1 MTEETGFYAL
11 LSRMRYISRWGL
23 MRSSIPENIQEHS
36 HETAVFA
43 HALGL
48 IRREI
53 LGRPCDAERLAVLA
67 LYHDA
72 SEILTGD
79 MPTPIKY
86 HDKAIRSAYKDV
98 ERLAEEQ
105 LIAMLPEAL
114 RDAYRASVRPA
125 DEDEARLIKAADK
138 LSALVKC
145 IEERKAGNREFL
157 SAEEQTRA
165 ALTAMALPEADWFMA
180 NCLPAYEKNLDEL
193 GTMGT

>member
-1 MTEETGFYAL
+1 MPAETGFFAL

-48 IRREI
+48 IRSEI
-53 LGRPCDAERLAVLA
+53 FGKECDAEHLAVLA

-79 MPTPIKY
+79 LPTPIKY
-86 HDKAIRSAYKDV
+86 HDPAIRAAYKDV
-98 ERLAEEQ
+98 ERLAEEK
-105 LIAMLPEAL
+105 LVTMLPAELQTAYALAL
-114 RDAYRASVRPA
+114 RPA
-125 DEDEARLIKAADK
+125 TAEEERLVKAADK

-145 IEERKAGNREFL
+145 IAERKAGNREFL
-157 SAEEQTRA
+157 SAEAQTRA
-165 ALTAMALPEADWFMA
+165 ALKAMALPEADWFIEH
-180 NCLPAYEKNLDEL
+180 CLGAFEKDLDEL
-193 GTMGT
+193 EAME

>member
-1 MTEETGFYAL
+1 MVNETPFFAL
-11 LSRMRYISRWGL
+11 MSRMRYISRWGL

-48 IRREI
+48 IRSEI
-53 LGRPCDAERLAVLA
+53 LGAPCDPERLAVLA

-79 MPTPIKY
+79 LPTPIKY
-86 HDKAIRSAYKDV
+86 HDGAIRTAYKDV
-98 ERLAEEQ
+98 ERLAEER
-105 LIAMLPEAL
+105 LISMLPEKL
-114 RDAYRASVRPA
+114 RGAYRASIRPA
-125 DEDEARLIKAADK
+125 SGDEERLIKAADK

-157 SAEEQTRA
+157 SAEKQTRA
-165 ALTAMALPEADWFMA
+165 ALTAMALPEVDWFMA
-180 NCLPAYEKNLDEL
+180 NCLPAYEKDLDEL
-193 GTMGT
+193 GTMNG

>member
-1 MTEETGFYAL
+1 MTDQTGFFAL

-48 IRREI
+48 IRAEI
-53 LGRPCDAERLAVLA
+53 FHLACEPDRLAVLA

-79 MPTPIKY
+79 LPTPIKY
-86 HDKAIRSAYKDV
+86 HDRAIRSAYKDV

-105 LIAMLPEAL
+105 LIAMLPPAL
-114 RDAYRASVRPA
+114 RDAYRASIQPATEEEHRHQGRRQALRPGQVHRGA
-125 DEDEARLIKAADK
+125 QGGQPGVPLR
-138 LSALVKC
+138 
-145 IEERKAGNREFL
+145 
-157 SAEEQTRA
+157 
-165 ALTAMALPEADWFMA
+165 
-180 NCLPAYEKNLDEL
+180 
-193 GTMGT
+193 

>member
-1 MTEETGFYAL
+1 MAEQTGFYAL

-165 ALTAMALPEADWFMA
+165 ALAAMALPEADWFMA

>member
-1 MTEETGFYAL
+1 MAEETGFFAL

-36 HETAVFA
+36 HEVAVYA

-48 IRREI
+48 IRRDV
-53 LGRPCDAERLAVLA
+53 LGKPCDPEHLAVLA

-79 MPTPIKY
+79 LPTPIKY
-86 HDKAIRSAYKDV
+86 HDPDIRAAYKEVEKKATETLMGLLPEELRASYRPALFPDGEE
-98 ERLAEEQ
+98 ERL
-105 LIAMLPEAL
+105 
-114 RDAYRASVRPA
+114 V
-125 DEDEARLIKAADK
+125 KAADK

-157 SAEEQTRA
+157 SAEAQIRK
-165 ALTAMALPEADWFMA
+165 ALRELALPEADWFMEH
-180 NCLPAYEKNLDEL
+180 CIGAYEKNLDEL
-193 GTMGT
+193 GTAEL

>member
-1 MTEETGFYAL
+1 MTDQTGFFAL

-48 IRREI
+48 IRAEI
-53 LGRPCDAERLAVLA
+53 FHRPCDPARLAVLA

-98 ERLAEEQ
+98 ERMAEDQ
-105 LIAMLPEAL
+105 LIAMLPERL
-114 RDAYRASVRPA
+114 REAYRCAVQPA
-125 DEDEARLIKAADK
+125 GEDEERLIKAADK

-157 SAEEQTRA
+157 SAEGQTRA
-165 ALTAMALPEADWFMA
+165 ALAAMELPEADWFMA
-180 NCLPAYEKNLDEL
+180 NCLPAYELDLDEL
-193 GTMGT
+193 GTMGR

>member
-1 MTEETGFYAL
+1 MDGETGFYAL

-36 HETAVFA
+36 HEAAVFA

-53 LGRPCDAERLAVLA
+53 FHRPCDPEHLAVLA

-79 MPTPIKY
+79 LPTPIKY
-86 HDKAIRSAYKDV
+86 HDRAIRAAYKDV

-105 LIAMLPEAL
+105 LIGLLPEAL
-114 RDAYRASVRPA
+114 REAYRASVRPA
-125 DEDEARLIKAADK
+125 SEEEERLVKAADK

-157 SAEEQTRA
+157 SAEAQTRK
-165 ALTAMALPEADWFMA
+165 ALADMGLEEVDWFMA
-180 NCLPAYEKNLDEL
+180 NCLGAYEKNLDEL
-193 GTMGT
+193 GTME

>member
-1 MTEETGFYAL
+1 MTDQTGFFAL

-53 LGRPCDAERLAVLA
+53 FRKPCDAEHLAVLA

-86 HDKAIRSAYKDV
+86 HDPAIRAAYKDV
-98 ERLAEEQ
+98 ERKAKEQ

-114 RDAYRASVRPA
+114 RDAYRLSVQPA
-125 DEDEARLIKAADK
+125 AEDEERLLKAADK

-145 IEERKAGNREFL
+145 IAERKAGNREFL

-165 ALTAMALPEADWFMA
+165 ALGAMGLPEVDWFMD

-193 GTMGT
+193 GTMKP

>member
-48 IRREI
+48 IRREVF
-53 LGRPCDAERLAVLA
+53 GVPCDAERLAVLA

-79 MPTPIKY
+79 LPTPIKY

-105 LIAMLPEAL
+105 LIDMLPEKL
-114 RDAYRASVRPA
+114 RGAYRASIRPA
-125 DEDEARLIKAADK
+125 DEDEERLVKAADK

-145 IEERKAGNREFL
+145 IAERKAGNREFL
-157 SAEEQTRA
+157 SAEAQTRA
-165 ALTAMALPEADWFMA
+165 SLTAMALPEADWFMEHA
-180 NCLPAYEKNLDEL
+180 LPAFEKNLDEL
-193 GTMGT
+193 EAMKP

>member
-48 IRREI
+48 IRREVF
-53 LGRPCDAERLAVLA
+53 GVPCDAERLAVLA

-79 MPTPIKY
+79 LPTPIKY

-105 LIAMLPEAL
+105 LIDMLPEKL
-114 RDAYRASVRPA
+114 RGAYRASIRPA
-125 DEDEARLIKAADK
+125 DEDEERLVKAADK
-138 LSALVKC
+138 LSALGKC
-145 IEERKAGNREFL
+145 IAERKAGNREFL
-157 SAEEQTRA
+157 SAEAQTRA
-165 ALTAMALPEADWFMA
+165 SLTAMALPEADWFMA
-180 NCLPAYEKNLDEL
+180 NCLPAYEKDLDEL
-193 GTMGT
+193 ENMK

>member
-79 MPTPIKY
+79 LPTPIKY
-86 HDKAIRSAYKDV
+86 YNPEIKQAYKQV
-98 ERLAEEQ
+98 EWVSGEK
-105 LIAMLPEAL
+105 LIAMLPEQL
-114 RDAYRASVRPA
+114 RAEMTP
-125 DEDEARLIKAADK
+125 LIFETDPVSHSIVKAADK
-138 LSALVKC
+138 LSAHIKC
-145 IEERKAGNREFL
+145 IEELKAGNLEFA
-157 SAEEQTRA
+157 SAAEQTRR
-165 ALTAMALPEADWFMA
+165 ALVEMHLPELDWFLA
-180 NCLPAYEKNLDEL
+180 HCLDSFGKNLDEL
-193 GTMGT
+193 E

>member
-1 MTEETGFYAL
+1 MDQETGFYAL

-53 LGRPCDAERLAVLA
+53 FHRECDPEHLAVLA

-79 MPTPIKY
+79 LPTPIKY
-86 HDKAIRSAYKDV
+86 HDRAIRAAYKDV

-105 LIAMLPEAL
+105 LIDLLPEAL
-114 RDAYRASVRPA
+114 REAYRAAVRPA
-125 DEDEARLIKAADK
+125 TEEEARLVKAADK

-157 SAEEQTRA
+157 SAETQTRR
-165 ALTAMALPEADWFMA
+165 ALADMGLEEADWFMA
-180 NCLPAYEKNLDEL
+180 NCLGAYEKNLDEL
-193 GTMGT
+193 GTMG